1 MCGIAGY
8 VSLPGSG
15 SPDTGLLKKMV
26 GAVAH
31 RGPDEFGLYADGIAA
46 LGHARLSIIDLSGG
60 RQPMPNEDRSI
71 WAVFNGEIYNHV
83 ELQEELESLGHR
95 FRTRSDTETLLHG
108 YEEWGDRF
116 VKRLNG
122 QFAMAIWDRSRRR
135 LLLIRDRLGIRPLYY
150 AMAGGRFYFASE
162 VKSIF
167 ADPDFPRRI
176 DPEGIDQVFTFWT
189 SVAPVTPFAG
199 VRELRPGHTLVLD
212 LASVSDPAP
221 VEKEYWRPRF
231 PEAGTPC
238 DLSLD
243 DATSG
248 LLERLRE
255 STRLRMIRADVPV
268 GSYLSGGID
277 SSLIAAL
284 GRQATDGEFRTF
296 SIRFRD
302 AEFDETVYQRM
313 MVERL
318 GSDHHEIMCDG
329 REIAA
334 SFPDVIAHGERPVL
348 RTAPAPLFLLSG
360 LVRENGFKVVLTGEG
375 SDEILAGYDIFREAK
390 VRRFWG
396 RNPGSSWRPLL
407 LDKLYP
413 YLARSPIASRAMAR
427 KFFGQGIEHLDDPAF
442 SHRPRWGGTAALKRM
457 FSGDTAA
464 AVAGI
469 DAVER
474 LLAGLPEESARWD
487 PLSMAQYL
495 EVRTLLSG
503 YLLSSQ
509 GDRMLMAHSVEGRFP
524 FLDHHVAEF
533 CNNLPPR
540 YKLKVLDEKHILKR
554 CARDL
559 LPAEIMNRPKQPY
572 RAPDVPGFLGDGA
585 PGYVRELMSEAA
597 VDEAGVFEA
606 DQVRRLVLK
615 CEHGVTRNKL
625 SNADN
630 MAFIGVLSTQLLWDR
645 LIRRPPKIVALDDS
659 LLKTQ
664 VLEEGVH

>member
-1 MCGIAGY
+1 MCGITGY
-8 VSLPGSG
+8 IGLPGSG
-15 SPDTGLLKKMV
+15 PPDPGLLKRMV

-31 RGPDEFGLYADGIAA
+31 RGPDEFGIYTDADAA
-46 LGHARLSIIDLSGG
+46 LGHARLSIIDITGG
-60 RQPMPNEDRSI
+60 RQPMPNGDRSI
-71 WAVFNGEIYNHV
+71 WVVFNGEIFNHV
-83 ELQEELESLGHR
+83 ELQAELESRGRR
-95 FRTRSDTETLLHG
+95 FRTRSDTEVLLHA

-116 VKRLNG
+116 VERLNG
-122 QFAMAIWDRSRRR
+122 QFAMAIWDRNRRR
-135 LLLIRDRLGIRPLYY
+135 LLLTRDRLGIRPLYH
-150 AMAGGRFYFASE
+150 ARRGSRFYFASE

-167 ADPDFPRRI
+167 ADPDFPRRF

-189 SVAPVTPFAG
+189 TVAPVTPFED

-212 LASVSDPAP
+212 LASVSDPSP

-231 PEAGTPC
+231 PEAGASC
-238 DLSLD
+238 DLSLE
-243 DATSG
+243 DATTG

-296 SIRFRD
+296 SIRFSD
-302 AEFDETVYQRM
+302 AEFDETIYQRM

-318 GSDHHEIMCDG
+318 GSDHHEIMCNG
-329 REIAA
+329 REIAEI
-334 SFPDVIAHGERPVL
+334 FPEVISHSERPVL

-360 LVRENGFKVVLTGEG
+360 LVRENRFKVVLTGEG

-396 RNPGSSWRPLL
+396 RNPGSSCRPLL
-407 LDKLYP
+407 LDRLYP
-413 YLARSPIASRAMAR
+413 YLARSPVASRAMAR
-427 KFFGQGIEHLDDPAF
+427 KFFGQGIERLDDPAF
-442 SHRPRWGGTAALKRM
+442 SHRPRWGSAAALKRM
-457 FSGDTAA
+457 FSGDMAG
-464 AVAGI
+464 AVAGV

-474 LLAGLPEESARWD
+474 LLAGLPDESTRWD

-524 FLDHHVAEF
+524 FLDHHVVEF

-540 YKLKVLDEKHILKR
+540 YKLKVLDEKHVLKR
-554 CARDL
+554 CAREL
-559 LPAEIMNRPKQPY
+559 IPREIVDRPKQPY
-572 RAPDVPGFLGDGA
+572 RAPDAPGFLGAAA
-585 PGYVRELMSEAA
+585 PAYVGEVLSDS
-597 VDEAGVFEA
+597 VVQQAGVFEVE
-606 DQVRRLVLK
+606 QVRRLVAK
-615 CEHGVTRNKL
+615 CENGVTRNKL

-645 LIRRPPKIVALDDS
+645 LIRRPPEPATPDDR

-664 VLEEGVH
+664 VFEEGVH